1 MKNNTNISKE
11 MNYSLYN
18 LDNYKKELDCEVCDV
33 VSKLSQLYLEYYK
46 FISEN
51 IKLKRRNLSKFIII
65 RGLDTII
72 NVFNYILFYT
82 KNIDVTYFHCQKS
95 FYFYVEFVEQIT
107 EDEKMFLQLSSKDA
121 TMYVYKK
128 TIYEINK
135 TVIKNEDLISDYS
148 NIKLNIIESYA
159 SLYKTLILHLINNDY
174 NNKNHLILL
183 KELFDKLEKVNDKSI
198 IHRFNPI
205 VDHLYY
211 NISDVNKFYTIIL
224 AIAKKII
231 KNVDTKY
238 IEIIELNIKKD
249 EFENK
254 LKEEEVDK
262 FIAWFMK

>member
-1 MKNNTNISKE
+1 MKGFVNKDT
-11 MNYSLYN
+11 NYSLYN
-18 LDNYKKELDCEVCDV
+18 IENYRKEFECEVNIIAQKYSELLV
-33 VSKLSQLYLEYYK
+33 EYFK
-46 FISEN
+46 FITEN
-51 IKLKRRNLSKFIII
+51 IKIKKENLIKFIII
-65 RGLDTII
+65 RGLNTITH
-72 NVFNYILFYT
+72 VFLHILFYT

-159 SLYKTLILHLINNDY
+159 SLYKTLILHSINNDY
-174 NNKNHLILL
+174 NNNKNHLILL

-205 VDHLYY
+205 VDYLYY
-211 NISDVNKFYTIIL
+211 NISDVKIFYTIIL

-238 IEIIELNIKKD
+238 IEIMELNIKKD